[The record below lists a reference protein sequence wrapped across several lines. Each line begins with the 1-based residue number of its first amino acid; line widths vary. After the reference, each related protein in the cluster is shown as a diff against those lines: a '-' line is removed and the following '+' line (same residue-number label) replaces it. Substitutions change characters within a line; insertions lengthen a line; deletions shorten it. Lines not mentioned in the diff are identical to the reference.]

1 MNTKK
6 RFAVLATAAALL
18 TAPALAAGQAVAV
31 TGPAVG
37 SATGVAAAGPSV
49 GPGWHHVQDFAPE
62 DLGGCHTRGQW
73 YLENGANRY
82 ECRPAGVWQLWV
94 LTDS

>member
-1 MNTKK
+1 M
-6 RFAVLATAAALL
+6 RPRRRAALFAAAAALIA
-18 TAPALAAGQAVAV
+18 AP
-31 TGPAVG
+31 
-37 SATGVAAAGPSV
+37 GVAAVQAAAAAVP

-94 LTDS
+94 LTDG

>member
-1 MNTKK
+1 MNSKK

-18 TAPALAAGQAVAV
+18 TAPGLAVSQAVAT
-31 TGPAVG
+31 TGPA
-37 SATGVAAAGPSV
+37 TGPAAAAPSV

-73 YLENGANRY
+73 YLDNGANRY

>member
-1 MNTKK
+1 MKIDK
-6 RFAVLATAAALL
+6 RFAVLATAVALL
-18 TAPALAAGQAVAV
+18 TAPGLAVAQ
-31 TGPAVG
+31 A
-37 SATGVAAAGPSV
+37 SATSAAAAERAAVPV
-49 GPGWHHVQDFAPE
+49 AGPGWHHVQDFAPD

-73 YLENGANRY
+73 YLDNGANRY